1 MLLLFQSL
9 GNHEFDNG
17 VSGVTP
23 FIRNL
28 SCPTLAA
35 NLILTS
41 EPTLEAEQNLMK
53 SVVFNIDGI
62 KIGIIGYLT
71 PDTKILAVRN
81 NVEYI
86 EEVTAIREEVNK
98 LKSEDIQIIIALGH
112 SGFDKDLEI
121 AEKIEDIDIV
131 IGGHTNT
138 FLWNG
143 KTTESERP
151 QGPYPTVVRQK
162 SGRRVPVVQ
171 AYAFTKYLGK
181 LHVIFNSNGEVV
193 SFDGDPILLDN
204 SVPQDPSILSIVN
217 RYRENI
223 AQISEAVVGSA
234 SVVLDG
240 LTCRLQECN
249 LGNMIADA
257 VVKKYASEYIGEGWT
272 DSPIS
277 VIPGGAIRASI
288 THVGQPFNITQGDLY
303 TVMPFEGTLVKVAI
317 NGSNILKMLEHS
329 VAAYDTQFPRGE
341 FLQVSG
347 LKVEFDFKNRPGARV
362 TKVQVRCGKCEMP
375 DFEPLNEAAEYN
387 ILTIGFTASG
397 GDGFTVFKSLPITP
411 LSYSE
416 LMSTA
421 EYLNATALVH
431 PEVEGRII
439 IHNANAINEATA
451 RIGSLVTTFIALAW
465 IILF

>member
-28 SCPTLAA
+28 TCPSLAA

-41 EPTLEAEQNLMK
+41 EPTLEAEKNLMK
-53 SVVFNIDGI
+53 SVVFNINGI

-86 EEVTAIREEVNK
+86 EEVTAVREEVK
-98 LKSEDIQIIIALGH
+98 RLKSEDIQIFIALGH

-121 AEKIEDIDIV
+121 AEKVEDIDLV

-143 KTTESERP
+143 NTTESERP

-171 AYAFTKYLGK
+171 AYAFTKYLGR
-181 LHVIFNSNGEVV
+181 LHVIFNSHGEVV
-193 SFDGDPILLDN
+193 SFDGDPILLNN
-204 SVPQDPSILSIVN
+204 SIPQDPSILSIVD
-217 RYRENI
+217 RYRESI

-240 LTCRLQECN
+240 LSCRLQECN
-249 LGNMIADA
+249 LGNLIADA

-277 VIPGGAIRASI
+277 VIQGGAIRASI
-288 THVGQPFNITQGDLY
+288 SHVDRPFNITQGDLY

-317 NGSNILKMLEHS
+317 NGSNIVKMLEHS
-329 VAAYDTQFPRGE
+329 VAAYNTLVPPGE

-347 LKVEFDFKNRPGARV
+347 LKVEFDFKNPPGARV
-362 TKVQVRCGKCEMP
+362 TKVQVRCGKCDTP
-375 DFEPLNEAAEYN
+375 DYEPLNEAAEYN
-387 ILTIGFTASG
+387 ILTIGFTANG
-397 GDGFTVFKSLPITP
+397 GDGFTVFESLPITA
-411 LSYSE
+411 LSYNE
-416 LMSTA
+416 LLCTA

-439 IHNANAINEATA
+439 IHNADAINVAIA
-451 RIGSLVTTFIALAW
+451 RTGSLVTTVIALAW